1 MRRIALAVLL
11 ALAASLPGAAG
22 WALAQSPDD
31 AGSMTAANAM
41 YEQGLYA
48 DSARA
53 YQQLADRGYRD
64 PALYYNLGNAYYKQG
79 DLGRAI
85 LNYVRA
91 RRLDPSDPDTATN
104 LELARDHVPGAP
116 APADDAFA
124 GVAVRASALL
134 ARNQAAAA
142 ALAAWVI
149 VVGLAGAL
157 LLLKPRPR
165 VRRWL
170 SYGAMAAGVL
180 LVAAVLQ
187 MSSHTLAGGGNEVV
201 VVAESVD
208 VMSGPG
214 AQYVAEAAL
223 PGGTEAE
230 LLERRG
236 GWTRITLPDG
246 GLQGWVPA
254 GAVETVDP
262 DSPL

>member
-22 WALAQSPDD
+22 WALAQSLDD

-91 RRLDPSDPDTATN
+91 RRLDPSDPDTAAN
-104 LELARDHVPGAP
+104 LELARGHVPGAP

-149 VVGLAGAL
+149 VVGLAGVL
-157 LLLKPRPR
+157 LLLKPRQR
-165 VRRWL
+165 VRWL

-180 LVAAVLQ
+180 LVASVIQ
-187 MSSHTLAGGGNEVV
+187 MSTHTLAGGGNEVV

>member
-1 MRRIALAVLL
+1 MSV
-11 ALAASLPGAAG
+11 
-22 WALAQSPDD
+22 
-31 AGSMTAANAM
+31 
-41 YEQGLYA
+41 
-48 DSARA
+48 
-53 YQQLADRGYRD
+53 
-64 PALYYNLGNAYYKQG
+64 
-79 DLGRAI
+79 DL
-85 LNYVRA
+85 
-91 RRLDPSDPDTATN
+91 
-104 LELARDHVPGAP
+104 
-116 APADDAFA
+116 
-124 GVAVRASALL
+124 
-134 ARNQAAAA
+134 AAAA
-142 ALAAWVI
+142 ALAAWAI

-187 MSSHTLAGGGNEVV
+187 MSTHTLAGGGNEVV

-236 GWTRITLPDG
+236 GWIRITVPDG

-254 GAVETVDP
+254 GAVEVVDP

>member
-1 MRRIALAVLL
+1 MRRIALAALL
-11 ALAASLPGAAG
+11 AIAMLPGVAG

-31 AGSMTAANAM
+31 AGSMAAANTM

-91 RRLDPSDPDTATN
+91 RRLDPSDPDTAAN
-104 LELARDHVPGAP
+104 LELARGRVSGAP
-116 APADDAFA
+116 APTDDAFA
-124 GVAVRASALL
+124 GVAARASALL
-134 ARNQAAAA
+134 STNQAAAA
-142 ALAAWVI
+142 ALAAWT
-149 VVGLAGAL
+149 VVVALAGAL
-157 LLLKPRPR
+157 LLLKPRPQ

-187 MSSHTLAGGGNEVV
+187 MSTHMLAGDGNEVV
-201 VVAESVD
+201 VVAGSVE

-214 AQYVAEAAL
+214 TQYNAEGEL
-223 PGGTEAE
+223 PGGAEAD

-236 GWTRITLPDG
+236 GWTRITLPGG

-254 GAVETVDP
+254 GAVEAVDP
-262 DSPL
+262 DS

>member
-11 ALAASLPGAAG
+11 ALAALAGAAG

-31 AGSMTAANAM
+31 AGSMAAANAM

-91 RRLDPSDPDTATN
+91 RRLNPSDPDTAAN
-104 LELARDHVPGAP
+104 LELARGRVSGAP
-116 APADDAFA
+116 APTDDAFA
-124 GVAVRASALL
+124 GVAARAAALL
-134 ARNQAAAA
+134 STNQAAAA
-142 ALAAWVI
+142 ALAAWA
-149 VVGLAGAL
+149 VVVALAGAL
-157 LLLKPRPR
+157 LLRPRPR

-180 LVAAVLQ
+180 LVATVLQ
-187 MSSHTLAGGGNEVV
+187 MSTHMLAGDGNDVV
-201 VVAESVD
+201 VVAGSVE

-214 AQYVAEAAL
+214 TQYNAEGEL
-223 PGGTEAE
+223 PGGAEAE

-236 GWTRITLPDG
+236 GWTRITLPGG

-254 GAVETVDP
+254 GAVEAVDP
-262 DSPL
+262 DS

>member
-11 ALAASLPGAAG
+11 ALAALAGAAG

-31 AGSMTAANAM
+31 AGSMAAANAM

-91 RRLDPSDPDTATN
+91 RRLDPSDPDTAAN
-104 LELARDHVPGAP
+104 LELARGHVSGVP
-116 APADDAFA
+116 APTDDAFA
-124 GVAVRASALL
+124 GAAARASTLL
-134 ARNQAAAA
+134 STNQAAAA
-142 ALAAWVI
+142 ALAAWT
-149 VVGLAGAL
+149 VVVALAGA

-180 LVAAVLQ
+180 LVATVLQ
-187 MSSHTLAGGGNEVV
+187 MSTHMLAGDGNDVV
-201 VVAESVD
+201 VVAGSVE

-214 AQYVAEAAL
+214 AQYAAQGEL
-223 PGGTEAE
+223 IGGAEAE

-236 GWTRITLPDG
+236 GWTRITLPGG

-254 GAVETVDP
+254 GAVEAVDP
-262 DSPL
+262 DS